1 MHKLNGEAAVVAN
14 RMTSVVA
21 QAARVKSNGEATGRT
36 RAASV
41 LQCALLATLLAG
53 AAAARADCVDTVG
66 LNAAEQQFLDRAQAA
81 LKAQLCPAAAGSG
94 IRWNDGG
101 GAGGVVTTCKGSARK
116 VGDFS
121 PTVSRKFIWPDPQ
134 KNRADAVVELVLTV
148 NAPSLPAAE
157 AGGAS
162 GSASP
167 QRSAGLAAH
176 NVTWVAKAGGWGLRA
191 QEEQLRAAVLESL
204 DTHRMAALVGRALPT
219 LADSKAAAASAA
231 PFTVGVAAAAAAAA
245 ADQTTGTITPAPV
258 AVAAPQEPPASPAA
272 RNNAAAVASGAI
284 DRAAGA
290 AQKLKGLFGR

>member
-101 GAGGVVTTCKGSARK
+101 GAGGVVTTCRGSARK
-116 VGDFS
+116 VVIFAH
-121 PTVSRKFIWPDPQ
+121 RQPQ
-134 KNRADAVVELVLTV
+134 IHLAGPAEEPGRCRRRTGADRQRA
-148 NAPSLPAAE
+148 
-157 AGGAS
+157 
-162 GSASP
+162 
-167 QRSAGLAAH
+167 
-176 NVTWVAKAGGWGLRA
+176 
-191 QEEQLRAAVLESL
+191 
-204 DTHRMAALVGRALPT
+204 
-219 LADSKAAAASAA
+219 
-231 PFTVGVAAAAAAAA
+231 F
-245 ADQTTGTITPAPV
+245 
-258 AVAAPQEPPASPAA
+258 
-272 RNNAAAVASGAI
+272 
-284 DRAAGA
+284 AAG
-290 AQKLKGLFGR
+290 R